1 MLSCNLGEERIGE
14 IHKRG
19 DVKMPYIDQIFNVS
33 EVNVEKGSLQIKVG
47 DNNYVTVTNEGQ
59 TLDAAG
65 AFTVVYLNELQGLI
79 KIHMDGEKADTALA
93 AGPVTVYAK
102 YKKRGLSGVPTF
114 MDWDGV
120 VGSVKIL
127 LTK

>member
-1 MLSCNLGEERIGE
+1 
-14 IHKRG
+14 
-19 DVKMPYIDQIFNVS
+19 
-33 EVNVEKGSLQIKVG
+33 
-47 DNNYVTVTNEGQ
+47 
-59 TLDAAG
+59 
-65 AFTVVYLNELQGLI
+65 
-79 KIHMDGEKADTALA
+79 MDGEKADTALA